1 MKVALNLP
9 RSDQTMI
16 FEVDLSLEGLEK
28 DLFNSPEKPHFSGS
42 FQHCTAVEDLRYIK
56 SVSDKYFPF
65 FVDSLNQFHRQD
77 LSLRVWKVL
86 IGHWYLEF
94 AKALFCRVEI
104 VQRLAEE
111 ENLRS
116 CEITISPDK
125 PLSETSSSHLTGQC
139 MDHMWNEQ
147 LFAEICLTTNLI
159 PTKKLRFRET
169 NAAEATPRIKFAAR
183 KESREK
189 GLLRLLLNLYS
200 PFKWRRSRPLFFY
213 TGMSRWEHS
222 KLFLM
227 SGGLPLVF
235 KEPKTFNFKADTTL
249 RERLT
254 QDLLKKNLE
263 LEDKSPAFEQCLQA
277 LFFKCLPRNFLE
289 AFQKN
294 FLLADS
300 NLYPQN
306 PTYIFMAN
314 GFWIDSLSFY
324 VAKKILIGIPFL
336 VGQHGANYG
345 VSKTEMMFPVEE
357 ETADIFFTWGQRN
370 SLCSNTFAGFNWKIP
385 LVKKSV
391 SATPKIIILTR
402 PPWPSKE
409 HFSITPWYRE
419 YVDNVVALVQ
429 AIDERYRGSVVIRM
443 HPSGAPELEKKV
455 WSQFLPDI
463 NLDDS
468 NQFEIGKIGDGGVLV
483 FTYLSTLFYEVL
495 CSQPSLNI
503 VGSWN
508 YIRDDVRDQHV
519 ETFNELHAAGILFES
534 SSDAANHV
542 SGLMRGTVQHPT
554 AVREKAIS
562 RFNATL
568 NKRGSQSSA
577 AGELLRNIRCALTST
592 GFETR

>member
-1 MKVALNLP
+1 
-9 RSDQTMI
+9 
-16 FEVDLSLEGLEK
+16 
-28 DLFNSPEKPHFSGS
+28 
-42 FQHCTAVEDLRYIK
+42 
-56 SVSDKYFPF
+56 
-65 FVDSLNQFHRQD
+65 
-77 LSLRVWKVL
+77 
-86 IGHWYLEF
+86 
-94 AKALFCRVEI
+94 
-104 VQRLAEE
+104 
-111 ENLRS
+111 
-116 CEITISPDK
+116 
-125 PLSETSSSHLTGQC
+125 
-139 MDHMWNEQ
+139 
-147 LFAEICLTTNLI
+147 
-159 PTKKLRFRET
+159 
-169 NAAEATPRIKFAAR
+169 
-183 KESREK
+183 
-189 GLLRLLLNLYS
+189 
-200 PFKWRRSRPLFFY
+200 
-213 TGMSRWEHS
+213 
-222 KLFLM
+222 
-227 SGGLPLVF
+227 
-235 KEPKTFNFKADTTL
+235 
-249 RERLT
+249 
-254 QDLLKKNLE
+254 
-263 LEDKSPAFEQCLQA
+263 
-277 LFFKCLPRNFLE
+277 
-289 AFQKN
+289 
-294 FLLADS
+294 
-300 NLYPQN
+300 
-306 PTYIFMAN
+306 
-314 GFWIDSLSFY
+314 
-324 VAKKILIGIPFL
+324 L

-385 LVKKSV
+385 LGSKSV

-429 AIDERYRGSVVIRM
+429 AIDEKYRGSVVIRM